1 MDFEIYKRKL
11 LEEDERNRLSELQTK
26 YNGIKTPD
34 YANMSLR
41 DELQTRFDLD
51 ELNNLQQKYGVQQTS
66 ALKSQITASSPQS
79 SYVQPISSQQ
89 PNFPFSEFEKA
100 YFYEKRSQFFQGS
113 QDEENQGFEDN
124 KTDENAKSFGP
135 KIALKNQ
142 RVALKNATLL
152 QSGWGG
158 WIRTNE

>member
-1 MDFEIYKRKL
+1 MKKRIF
-11 LEEDERNRLSELQTK
+11 TK
-26 YNGIKTPD
+26 KE
-34 YANMSLR
+34 AN
-41 DELQTRFDLD
+41 
-51 ELNNLQQKYGVQQTS
+51 
-66 ALKSQITASSPQS
+66 
-79 SYVQPISSQQ
+79 
-89 PNFPFSEFEKA
+89 FSKA
-100 YFYEKRSQFFQGS
+100 S

-158 WIRTNE
+158 WIRQPQSLFAIYTVKSIN

>member
-1 MDFEIYKRKL
+1 M
-11 LEEDERNRLSELQTK
+11 
-26 YNGIKTPD
+26 IKTYEKTGNAFTSTILD
-34 YANMSLR
+34 LINLASQAGRVFAKSDNL
-41 DELQTRFDLD
+41 ELKHLLLKFVFKEMILTEG
-51 ELNNLQQKYGVQQTS
+51 ELTYEL
-66 ALKSQITASSPQS
+66 
-79 SYVQPISSQQ
+79 
-89 PNFPFSEFEKA
+89 NFPFSEFEKA